1 MHEFLAP
8 FEAQFV
14 QQKTQNLKVI
24 ILLVAHDV
32 DHLINVV
39 VVEALRRRADVLRH
53 IDARSISAQEEFLIQ
68 AVGRKVDPYRTV
80 VLAEE
85 ESLRQAFQYLCFAVQ
100 IGFAL
105 VINLVEAYAE
115 CAIRLIEA
123 GIHPIIHLLP
133 KAAHLRVV
141 LFPFH
146 EHFARLFH

>member
-8 FEAQFV
+8 LEAQFV

-53 IDARSISAQEEFLIQ
+53 IDTRSISAQEEFLIQ

-85 ESLRQAFQYLCFAVQ
+85 ESLLQAFQHLGFAVQ

-123 GIHPIIHLLP
+123 GIHPIIHLFP

-141 LFPFH
+141 LLPFY